1 MFENSENRAKIK
13 SLKIFEN
20 APIEIKDGWT
30 NLVSQLGKDITE
42 LCELTN
48 CELPMIQ
55 QIKEKMGTLRFYYDD
70 SKFQYPD
77 AVKNS
82 IFALVSRAV
91 GKSANICEKCGKWG
105 ELRVD
110 GGYWF
115 TSCNEHKRNSITAEE
130 WKDLDKKQR
139 EEREAV
145 KINTKPYKVLNFED
159 IKSPNLKRKIMEKV
173 ACFEA
178 VCWDYEIK
186 AVDVYNILRT
196 KDDADFPI
204 SYDVLRKKVLK
215 YVPVEKLK
223 NIFTDEQLKEIFS
236 DISLRTIR
244 NPDTKDFIKEL
255 KKDEKLLGKR

>member
-1 MFENSENRAKIK
+1 MFENTENRKKLK
-13 SLKIFEN
+13 SLKIFEKV
-20 APIEIKDGWT
+20 IFEFKDGWT
-30 NLVSQLGKDITE
+30 DLVYQLGTDITE
-42 LCELTN
+42 LCELTK

-55 QIKEKMGTLRFYYDD
+55 QIKEKMGTLKFYYNCLN
-70 SKFQYPD
+70 SPYPEI
-77 AVKNS
+77 VEKS
-82 IFALVSRAV
+82 IRALVRQAES
-91 GKSANICEKCGKWG
+91 KSANICETCGKWG

-115 TSCNEHKRNSITAEE
+115 VSCDKHKRNSITAEE
-130 WKDLDKKQR
+130 WVELDKKHR
-139 EEREAV
+139 EERESI

-159 IKSPNLKRKIMEKV
+159 IKSPTLKRKIMEKV

-215 YVPVEKLK
+215 YVSVEKLK

-255 KKDEKLLGKR
+255 KKD